1 VIARILGWWV
11 LNTVILWVAT
21 LVVGSFTASG
31 FGALAA
37 AGLVLGLL
45 NMFLKPI
52 LKIIGLPLA
61 VITLGLSL
69 FAINVIVIALTAFLV
84 PGLDLGGFWSAVEV
98 TVVVWLVSL
107 AAQFV
112 VRPR

>member
-1 VIARILGWWV
+1 MIARFIGWWA
-11 LNTVILWVAT
+11 LNTVVLLIAD
-21 LVVGSFTASG
+21 LVVGSVTVSG
-31 FGALAA
+31 FGALVA

-61 VITLGLSL
+61 PITLGLSL
-69 FAINVIVIALTAFLV
+69 FAVNVIVIALTALLV

-98 TVVVWLVSL
+98 TIVVWLVSL
-107 AAQFV
+107 GAQFV
-112 VRPR
+112 VGRR

>member
-1 VIARILGWWV
+1 MIARFIGWWV
-11 LNTVILWVAT
+11 LNTLVLLVAD
-21 LVVGSFTASG
+21 LVVGSVTVSG
-31 FGALAA
+31 FGALVA

-52 LKIIGLPLA
+52 LKIIGAPLA
-61 VITLGLSL
+61 LITLGLSL
-69 FAINVIVIALTAFLV
+69 FAINVIVIALTALLV

-98 TVVVWLVSL
+98 TIVVWLVSL

>member
-1 VIARILGWWV
+1 MIARILGWWV
-11 LNTVILWVAT
+11 LNTVVLWVAT

-31 FGALAA
+31 FGALVA

-69 FAINVIVIALTAFLV
+69 FVINVIVIALTAFLV

>member
-1 VIARILGWWV
+1 MIARILGWWV